1 MREQS
6 QIPHWT
12 MALTA
17 STLARRIATEGTA
30 ALVFGGS
37 AIALLS
43 NGKFLVTSGGLPS
56 GALTRYNSNG
66 SLDTTFGTSGQEAA
80 LAAPGIAVQ
89 SNGRIVTAGSI
100 VTQTSLTSNSSSF
113 GLIHSV

>member
-1 MREQS
+1 
-6 QIPHWT
+6 

-56 GALTRYNSNG
+56 GALARYNSNG

-100 VTQTSLTSNSSSF
+100 VTQTSLTSNSSGF